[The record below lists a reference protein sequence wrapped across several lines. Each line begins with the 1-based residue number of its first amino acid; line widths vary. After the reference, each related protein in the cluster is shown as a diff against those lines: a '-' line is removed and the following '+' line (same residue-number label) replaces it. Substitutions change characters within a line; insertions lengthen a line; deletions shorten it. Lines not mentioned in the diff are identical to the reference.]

1 MNTTLYRFDTIN
13 NPFAPEQNVVYLN
26 SNDFSAV
33 SLGYDSADDDT
44 DVLTAPDTDVLEDTG
59 TDLEAKCILYN
70 DDWHTFEE
78 VTEQIMKATGC
89 SYDKAEAHTHEV
101 HFKGMSIVFTGD
113 FMRCLRVSDVLE
125 EIKLRTQVEC

>member
-1 MNTTLYRFDTIN
+1 MNTTLYRFDTTN
-13 NPFAPEQNVVYLN
+13 HPFALGRNVAYLN
-26 SNDFSAV
+26 SSNFNATTS
-33 SLGYDSADDDT
+33 GYGSDDDT
-44 DVLTAPDTDVLEDTG
+44 DVLTAPDTDVLEDIG
-59 TDLEAKCILYN
+59 TELEAKCILYN

>member
-1 MNTTLYRFDTIN
+1 MNTSLYRFDTTN
-13 NPFAPEQNVVYLN
+13 HPFALGRNVAYLN
-26 SNDFSAV
+26 SNNFNATTS
-33 SLGYDSADDDT
+33 GYGSDDDT

-89 SYDKAEAHTHEV
+89 TYDKAEAHTHEV